1 MNGKFPQYSDA
12 MRSASHAIWRTVDTF
27 SVQQQ
32 VEIKLSRKSYCRAS
46 CKDYLHTVAFWSKL
60 LFNMRTQL
68 CSTNQYLFFLIS
80 LLNSVKLVVQLSCW
94 FKCGIIVREGY
105 RCEEHSVITEDGY
118 ILRLQRIPNDGHR
131 SGKKL
136 PVVLQHGLLQSA
148 SDWVL
153 NSRNHSLGFILADA
167 GFDVWLSNVRG
178 NVYSRRHVS
187 LHPKS
192 QEFWAFTIDQM
203 ANYDLPAIINFV
215 LNETSAPSLHYA
227 GHSQGTTIGF
237 ILFSERPTWSAA
249 KHMTSL
255 GENVSCFCTGCL
267 PGQHKKRPEACRSV
281 QLPMVEMVGGY
292 EFMPSTRFMKWLGGK
307 LCTGRTAFL
316 CQNALFLF
324 VGCDFLN
331 FNMTRLPVYMAHTPS
346 GTSVSNIM
354 HFSQMIQKGEFKK
367 FDYGSDENT
376 KIYNQPESPKYKVGN
391 MLVPVVL
398 YWGGNDVFTVESDI
412 MRLSAELKSTLSIH
426 YYHDSDHVD
435 FVWGTNMADGA
446 YRRMLE
452 SIDIYEN

>member
-1 MNGKFPQYSDA
+1 MNFLSSLA
-12 MRSASHAIWRTVDTF
+12 TVFT
-27 SVQQQ
+27 
-32 VEIKLSRKSYCRAS
+32 Y
-46 CKDYLHTVAFWSKL
+46 
-60 LFNMRTQL
+60 
-68 CSTNQYLFFLIS
+68 YLFI
-80 LLNSVKLVVQLSCW
+80 LLPSVSALADPEAHLDT
-94 FKCGIIVREGY
+94 CGIIVREGY

-118 ILRLQRIPNDGHR
+118 ILRLQRIPNDGRSSR
-131 SGKKL
+131 SGQKL
-136 PVVLQHGLLQSA
+136 PVLLQHGLLQSA

-187 LHPKS
+187 FHPKS

-249 KHMTSL
+249 KVKTFHAFAPVVYLGNTKSALRHVVPYSWLLKASLFIYFTIRTS
-255 GENVSCFCTGCL
+255 SF
-267 PGQHKKRPEACRSV
+267 
-281 QLPMVEMVGGY
+281 PMIEMVGGY

-307 LCTGRTAFL
+307 LCTGKTAFL

-367 FDYGSDENT
+367 FDYGSHEN
-376 KIYNQPESPKYKVGN
+376 KKLYNQPESPTYNVGN

-412 MRLSAELKSTLSIH
+412 MRLSKELKSTLSIH

-452 SIDIYEN
+452 VISTF

>member
-1 MNGKFPQYSDA
+1 MLTRGQANIAQFILSLYSQT
-12 MRSASHAIWRTVDTF
+12 RI
-27 SVQQQ
+27 
-32 VEIKLSRKSYCRAS
+32 
-46 CKDYLHTVAFWSKL
+46 YLQIII
-60 LFNMRTQL
+60 N
-68 CSTNQYLFFLIS
+68 YLFILFPFVSALADPEAHLDTS
-80 LLNSVKLVVQLSCW
+80 KCVKSCEKL
-94 FKCGIIVREGY
+94 FCEQFTNCGIIVREGY

-178 NVYSRRHVS
+178 NVYSRQHVS

-203 ANYDLPAIINFV
+203 AIYDLPAIINFV

-249 KHMTSL
+249 KVKTFHAFAPVAYLGNTKSALRHVVPYSWLLKAKHHLCANLANHDHLTS
-255 GENVSCFCTGCL
+255 F
-267 PGQHKKRPEACRSV
+267 Q
-281 QLPMVEMVGGY
+281 PMVEMVGGY

-367 FDYGSDENT
+367 FDYGSHENT

-412 MRLSAELKSTLSIH
+412 TRLSGELKSTLSIH

-452 SIDIYEN
+452 VISNY

>member
-1 MNGKFPQYSDA
+1 MLHI
-12 MRSASHAIWRTVDTF
+12 MHHVDTIF
-27 SVQQQ
+27 ALKFFQLYLVAL
-32 VEIKLSRKSYCRAS
+32 LSGQANITQFILSLYSQTRI
-46 CKDYLHTVAFWSKL
+46 YLQIII
-60 LFNMRTQL
+60 N
-68 CSTNQYLFFLIS
+68 YLFILFPFVSALADPEAHLDTS
-80 LLNSVKLVVQLSCW
+80 KCVKSCEKL
-94 FKCGIIVREGY
+94 FCEQFTNCGIIVREGY

-203 ANYDLPAIINFV
+203 AIYDLPAIINFV

-249 KHMTSL
+249 KHLTSL

-367 FDYGSDENT
+367 FDYGSHENT

-412 MRLSAELKSTLSIH
+412 TRLSGELKSTLSIH

-452 SIDIYEN
+452 VISNY

>member
-1 MNGKFPQYSDA
+1 MNF
-12 MRSASHAIWRTVDTF
+12 
-27 SVQQQ
+27 
-32 VEIKLSRKSYCRAS
+32 LSFLARII
-46 CKDYLHTVAFWSKL
+46 
-60 LFNMRTQL
+60 N
-68 CSTNQYLFFLIS
+68 YLFILFPFVSALADPEAH
-80 LLNSVKLVVQLSCW
+80 LDT
-94 FKCGIIVREGY
+94 CGIIVREGY

-203 ANYDLPAIINFV
+203 AIYDLPAIINFV

-249 KHMTSL
+249 KVKTFHAFAPVAYLGNTKSALRHVVPYSWLLKAKHHLRANLANHDHLTS
-255 GENVSCFCTGCL
+255 F
-267 PGQHKKRPEACRSV
+267 Q
-281 QLPMVEMVGGY
+281 PMVEMVGGY

-354 HFSQMIQKGEFKK
+354 HFSQMIQQGEFKK
-367 FDYGSDENT
+367 FDYGSHENT

-412 MRLSAELKSTLSIH
+412 TRLSGELKSTLSIH

-452 SIDIYEN
+452 VISNY

>member
-1 MNGKFPQYSDA
+1 MNF
-12 MRSASHAIWRTVDTF
+12 
-27 SVQQQ
+27 
-32 VEIKLSRKSYCRAS
+32 LSFLARII
-46 CKDYLHTVAFWSKL
+46 
-60 LFNMRTQL
+60 N
-68 CSTNQYLFFLIS
+68 YLFILFPFVSALADPEAH
-80 LLNSVKLVVQLSCW
+80 LDT
-94 FKCGIIVREGY
+94 CGIIVREGY

-203 ANYDLPAIINFV
+203 AIYDLPAIINFV

-249 KHMTSL
+249 K
-255 GENVSCFCTGCL
+255 
-267 PGQHKKRPEACRSV
+267 
-281 QLPMVEMVGGY
+281 PMVEMVGGY

-367 FDYGSDENT
+367 FDYGSHENT

-412 MRLSAELKSTLSIH
+412 TRLSGELKSTLSIH

-452 SIDIYEN
+452 VISNY